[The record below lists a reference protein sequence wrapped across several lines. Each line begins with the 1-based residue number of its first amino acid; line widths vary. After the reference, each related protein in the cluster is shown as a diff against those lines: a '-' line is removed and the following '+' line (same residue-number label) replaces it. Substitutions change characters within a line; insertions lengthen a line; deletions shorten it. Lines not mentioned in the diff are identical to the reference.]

1 MKHFSAEEKQN
12 SGGNIICQTLC
23 WGRNIH
29 NPAGKQTLTTML
41 GMAILFQTRL
51 LGRE

>member
-1 MKHFSAEEKQN
+1 MKHFSAEDEPKFWRVKH
-12 SGGNIICQTLC
+12 TTDPVL
-23 WGRNIH
+23 GRNIH